1 MTGNREA
8 DGMRAWTGGVDWVDA
23 AVSANR
29 EVYGLDITE
38 NARAFCQA
46 VYG

>member
-8 DGMRAWTGGVDWVDA
+8 DGMRAWTGGVDWVEA

-29 EVYGLDITE
+29 KVFDIAE